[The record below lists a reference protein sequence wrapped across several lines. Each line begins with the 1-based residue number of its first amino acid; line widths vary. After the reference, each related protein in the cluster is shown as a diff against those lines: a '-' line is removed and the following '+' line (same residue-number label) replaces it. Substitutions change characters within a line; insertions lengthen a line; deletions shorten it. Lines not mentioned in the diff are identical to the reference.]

1 MHLIAGLGNPGSK
14 YELTH
19 HNIGFIVIDAIHKY
33 WNFQS
38 FSNKDGY
45 LITSGITNNN
55 KIMLIKPYSFMNNS
69 GIPIAKIK
77 NFYKLSLDNIV
88 VIHDDADLKF
98 GRIKVKKGGSSAG
111 HNGLKSIDSF
121 IGNDYW
127 RLRFGVGRPENQKS
141 LADYVLSKFEN
152 FDNAILLVEKIARNI
167 HLMLQGNNAA
177 FINSV
182 ESETLV

>member
-19 HNIGFIVIDAIHKY
+19 HNIGFIVIDAICKY

-38 FSNKDGY
+38 FSKKADY
-45 LITSGITNNN
+45 LITSSMINNN
-55 KIMLIKPYSFMNNS
+55 KVILIKPYSFMNNS

-77 NFYKLSLDNIV
+77 NFYKLSLDNIIV
-88 VIHDDADLKF
+88 LHDDADLKF

-111 HNGLKSIDSF
+111 HNGLKSIDSL

-127 RLRFGVGRPENQKS
+127 RLRFGVGRPEDQKS
-141 LADYVLSKFEN
+141 LADYVLSKFSN
-152 FDNAILLVEKIARNI
+152 FDNVILLVEKIAKNI
-167 HLMLQGNNAA
+167 HLMLQGDNTA
-177 FINSV
+177 FISSV
-182 ESETLV
+182 GSV